1 MISSSCVVPESAT
14 LPVFTQPACTL
25 SPLTDFDS
33 AAFLSILLNYTV
45 LTYLFALYC
54 VQTPMVAQRRSITGA
69 TNTNCSDLRVCA
81 RVSQE

>member
-1 MISSSCVVPESAT
+1 MCGARGAT

-25 SPLTDFDS
+25 PLTDFDS

-54 VQTPMVAQRRSITGA
+54 VQNADGSPTTLNYRC
-69 TNTNCSDLRVCA
+69 N
-81 RVSQE
+81 